1 MSKDPVYPMKSPVPA
16 APPVAAAT
24 YTSQPIRAE
33 IAATIAKLKP
43 GDRIKIRQLVRVG
56 LRSWP
61 AEVIGVFRHADS
73 LATGLATDRLA
84 VDDIIVPIVHFTK
97 DNQEMS
103 SIAVDEHTRIEIVP

>member
-1 MSKDPVYPMKSPVPA
+1 MSKDPVYPMKSPTPA
-16 APPVAAAT
+16 PAVAAT
-24 YTSQPIRAE
+24 YSSLPIRPE

-56 LRSWP
+56 LKSWP
-61 AEVIGVFRHADS
+61 AEVVGVFRHVDS

-103 SIAVDEHTRIEIVP
+103 SIAVDEHTRIEIVS